1 MKRENVE
8 IGNKRID
15 TLIGKDSTF
24 TGNIESAGTIRIDGN
39 FEGEISTKGDLVI
52 GENGQVKGKVKA
64 QNIVVAGKMEGELEA
79 SGKLELVP
87 SANVQGEV
95 KMMTWLWKKEQSFKE
110 IANSIR
116 KTKQNGE
123 SFYSLKPRKR
133 ERRVRSNS
141 VLTALTEARLR
152 RRASA
157 LSNLYPYRIIFL
169 NCFLCI

>member
-95 KMMTWLWKKEQSFKE
+95 KMMLLVVEEGAVFQGNCQQYTKDQTERGKFLQFETPKEGKKGKE
-110 IANSIR
+110 
-116 KTKQNGE
+116 
-123 SFYSLKPRKR
+123 
-133 ERRVRSNS
+133 
-141 VLTALTEARLR
+141 
-152 RRASA
+152 
-157 LSNLYPYRIIFL
+157 
-169 NCFLCI
+169 

>member
-15 TLIGKDSTF
+15 TLVGRDSSF
-24 TGNIESAGTIRIDGN
+24 TGNIESSGTIRIDGK

-64 QNIVVAGKMEGELEA
+64 QNITVAGKMEGELEA

-95 KMMTWLWKKEQSFKE
+95 KMMLLVVEEGAVFQGNCLQYAKDQKERGKFLQFETPKDAKNIKE
-110 IANSIR
+110 
-116 KTKQNGE
+116 
-123 SFYSLKPRKR
+123 
-133 ERRVRSNS
+133 
-141 VLTALTEARLR
+141 
-152 RRASA
+152 
-157 LSNLYPYRIIFL
+157 
-169 NCFLCI
+169 